1 MLEIKN
7 PGPLN
12 LFYITVYYGFHH
24 LPNEKLFLPYSSC
37 FFGGAFFNDQ
47 IWCPVR
53 VRVRVFHVIIALM
66 DKFIEIIGAKSHN
79 LKNITCRIPRGKFTV
94 ITGVSGSGKSTLA
107 FDTLFAE
114 GQRRY
119 IESLSTY
126 ARQFLEKMDR
136 PDVEGIHGI
145 PPAIAIE
152 QKNTVKSA
160 RSTVGTASEIYD
172 YLRLLFAKIGELFCP
187 TCHVRVR
194 GDTLE
199 STVEEVLSQYP
210 GNQIFILSPVL
221 FEKTED
227 PELKIRDLI
236 KSGYY
241 RIWKEGKI
249 LDLTA
254 DLPLS
259 NLQGQNSL
267 SLLIDRLISEEKNRL
282 RLAEG
287 IQRGFQLGTGEV
299 EIIGE
304 QGKKM
309 TFRRSFS
316 CPHCEKNYTPPDPFL
331 FSFNSP
337 MGACPTCQGFGR
349 VIGID
354 WQKVIPDPKKT
365 LKQKPFTPWN
375 SPGYEELYKYL
386 WDACRRYRIPTH
398 EPFEGLSPQQ
408 KEILLNGKGEFIGL
422 KGFFDWM
429 EGKRYKVH
437 YRVFL
442 SKYRAYT
449 TCPMCLNTRLKE
461 EALNV
466 LLAGKNI
473 AQLCDMPISE
483 LQMFFKNLP
492 LEVSQKK
499 VGERLLIEI
508 RNRIGFMVDVGLQ
521 YLTLSRQTR
530 TLSSGEY
537 QRITLARALGSAL
550 TETLYVLDEPSIGLH
565 ARDTH
570 RLLQALQQLRKGG
583 NTVVVVEHDPDMIRS
598 ADTIIDLG
606 PGAGKQGGQ
615 IVFQGE
621 IQSFLK
627 NQGSITARYLKDGM
641 PLLPRGPYKGWK
653 GCITIHNAR
662 EHNLRGIDVK
672 IPLGVMVC
680 ITGVSG
686 AGKTTLVHNI
696 LYAGAKGNGVSGF
709 EKGAFDSIEGLEQID
724 NLILVDQSPIGKS
737 LRSNPATYVKV
748 FGEIRNLFALTRE
761 AKRNGFKP
769 RYFSFNTEGGRCE
782 TCQGAGLQV
791 LDMQFLE
798 DVIITCEAC
807 AGKRFRPEILKI
819 KYADKNI
826 SEVLDMTVD
835 MAMAFFKNHP
845 RVISKLETL
854 KEVGLGYLTLGQPTN
869 TLSGGESQRL
879 KLAQH
884 IGQTGEGKTLFIFD
898 EPTTGLHMAD
908 VELLLNTFGK
918 LLSRGHSIIVIE
930 HNLDLIQWAD
940 YIIDLGPGG
949 GEQGG
954 RIVAEGDLK
963 TIIAAEES
971 YTGQFLRQRLAKGD

>member
-1 MLEIKN
+1 ME
-7 PGPLN
+7 
-12 LFYITVYYGFHH
+12 
-24 LPNEKLFLPYSSC
+24 
-37 FFGGAFFNDQ
+37 
-47 IWCPVR
+47 
-53 VRVRVFHVIIALM
+53 
-66 DKFIEIIGAKSHN
+66 KFIEVIGAKSHN
-79 LKNITCRIPRGKFTV
+79 LKNITCRIPRGKITV

-136 PDVEGIHGI
+136 PDVEAIHGI

-152 QKNTVKSA
+152 QKNTVKNA

-172 YLRLLFAKIGELFCP
+172 YLRLLFAKIGEVFCP
-187 TCHVRVR
+187 KCHVKVS
-194 GDTLE
+194 GDTVE
-199 STVEEVLSQYP
+199 SAVEKALSQYP
-210 GNQIFILSPVL
+210 GKKIFILSPVP
-221 FEKTED
+221 FEKAED
-227 PELKIRDLI
+227 AELKIRDLI
-236 KSGYY
+236 KNGYY
-241 RIWKEGKI
+241 RIWEGGKI
-249 LDLTA
+249 LDLTV
-254 DLPLS
+254 LPLS
-259 NLQGQNSL
+259 NLQGINSL

-282 RLAEG
+282 RLAEA
-287 IQRGFQLGTGEV
+287 IQKGFQLGIGKV

-304 QGKKM
+304 GGEKT

-316 CPHCEKNYTPPDPFL
+316 CPRCEKGYSPPDPFL

-337 MGACPTCQGFGR
+337 IGACPTCQGFGR
-349 VIGID
+349 VIEID
-354 WQKVIPDPKKT
+354 WKKVIPDPKKT
-365 LKQKPFTPWN
+365 LKQRPFAPWN
-375 SPGYEELYKYL
+375 SPGYEDLYDYL
-386 WDACRRYRIPTH
+386 WDACRRHRIPTQK
-398 EPFEGLSPQQ
+398 PFEELIPQQ

-449 TCPMCLNTRLKE
+449 TCPTCHNTRLKE

-473 AQLCDMPISE
+473 AWLCDMPISE
-483 LQMFFKNLP
+483 LQMFFKNLAF
-492 LEVSQKK
+492 EDFQKK

-508 RNRIGFMVDVGLQ
+508 GNRIGFMVDVGLG

-583 NTVVVVEHDPDMIRS
+583 NTVIVVEHDPEMIK
-598 ADTIIDLG
+598 AGDAIIDLG

-615 IVFQGE
+615 VIFQGE
-621 IQSFLK
+621 IRSFLK
-627 NQGSITARYLKDGM
+627 DQGSITARYLRDGM
-641 PLLPRGPYKGWK
+641 PPLSRGPNIRWKGW
-653 GCITIHNAR
+653 ITIHNAR
-662 EHNLRGIDVK
+662 EHNLKGIDVR
-672 IPLGVMVC
+672 IPLGLMVC

-686 AGKTTLVHNI
+686 AGKTTLVNNI
-696 LYAGAKGNGVSGF
+696 LYAGAKGNGNSGF
-709 EKGAFDSIEGLEQID
+709 ERGAFDFIEGLEQID
-724 NLILVDQSPIGKS
+724 DLILVDQSPIGKS

-748 FGEIRNLFALTRE
+748 FGEIRDLFALTRE

-769 RYFSFNTEGGRCE
+769 RHFSFNTEGGRCE

-807 AGKRFRPEILKI
+807 EGKRFRPEILKI
-819 KYADKNI
+819 QYLDKNI

-835 MAMAFFKNHP
+835 EAIAFFKDHP
-845 RVISKLETL
+845 RIISKLQIL
-854 KEVGLGYLTLGQPTN
+854 KEAGLGYLMLGQSTN

-884 IGQTGEGKTLFIFD
+884 IGQSREGKNLFIFD

-908 VELLLNTFGK
+908 VELLLNTFRK
-918 LLSRGHSIIVIE
+918 LLAQGHSIIVIE

-940 YIIDLGPGG
+940 YIIDLGPEG
-949 GEQGG
+949 GEMGG
-954 RIVAEGDLK
+954 KIVVEGDLEAVMASK
-963 TIIAAEES
+963 HS
-971 YTGQFLRQRLAKGD
+971 LTGQFLRQRMQKD